1 MLIVIYLLITI
12 LFIVFSTAKYK
23 IHPFLT
29 LLIASLGMGV
39 ISGLDVNFVIKTVTE
54 GFGNT
59 LKSIGIIIAC
69 GSIIGTFLEKTGA
82 AKSIASK
89 ILQITGSK
97 NSALAM
103 NLTGSIVSIP
113 VFCDSGFV
121 ILSTL
126 NNAINKKTG
135 ISLSVLGT
143 SLAAGLYATHVFVPP
158 TPGPLAAASI
168 IGADVGLVLI
178 FGLLLAIPVS
188 VVGWFWASYYCSRFS
203 INQNINN
210 ETLSEQKNDDTNL
223 TISIFTI
230 IIPIALITLKS
241 IVNHPAIELENL
253 FINNIISFCGHPIIA
268 MLFGVFIAMISAAGF
283 SLEQHFDWVSNSL
296 KSAGGIILITGA
308 GGAFGNILR
317 ATSLGDTIS
326 QSLLGF
332 EIGLLLPFIIA
343 AFLKTAQGSSTVSII
358 TTSAMVLPLLD
369 SLGLSSEMGKVLTV
383 LSIGAG
389 AMTVSHLNDSYF
401 WIVSQFSNMNTK
413 TALHCHTAS
422 TLLQGLTSIILIK
435 ILSMFFLV

>member
-1 MLIVIYLLITI
+1 MLTLIYLLITI
-12 LFIVFSTAKYK
+12 VFIVLSTAKYK
-23 IHPFLT
+23 VHPFLT

-39 ISGLDVNFVIKTVTE
+39 LSGLDVNFVVKTVSE

-82 AKSIASK
+82 AKSIANK
-89 ILQITGSK
+89 VLQVVGDK

-178 FGLLLAIPVS
+178 FGLLIAIPVS
-188 VVGWFWASYYCSRFS
+188 IVGWLWASYYCSRFS
-203 INQNINN
+203 INQKID
-210 ETLSEQKNDDTNL
+210 NDDLNIETKSHTNL
-223 TISIFTI
+223 TMSVLPI
-230 IIPIALITLKS
+230 IIPIVLITLKS
-241 IVNHPAIELENL
+241 IINHPTIELENL
-253 FINNIISFCGHPIIA
+253 FINNVISFCGHPIIA
-268 MLFGVFIAMISAAGF
+268 ILFGVFIAMFSATNF
-283 SLEQHFDWVSNSL
+283 SLEQHFDWVSSAL
-296 KSAGGIILITGA
+296 KSAGVIILITGA

-326 QSLLGF
+326 QSLLNF
-332 EIGLLLPFIIA
+332 EVGLLLPFIIA

-422 TLLQGLTSIILIK
+422 TLLQGLTSIVLIK
-435 ILSMFFLV
+435 IISLFLLV

>member
-203 INQNINN
+203 INQSINN

-268 MLFGVFIAMISAAGF
+268 MLFGVFIAMISATGF

-435 ILSMFFLV
+435 FLSIFFLV

>member
-203 INQNINN
+203 INQSINN

-435 ILSMFFLV
+435 FLSIFFLV